1 MELDNICQYA
11 TNPGTRHHD
20 NIQLTLELDNIWQY
34 TTNPLKQENN
44 NFPKS
49 NLKLRSK
56 QIVLNDKLWI
66 SESKNEILF
75 FKLDKVEL
83 FKVYE
88 VYFIAA
94 VNPMSC
100 GVILSLI
107 MQFQVV

>member
-1 MELDNICQYA
+1 M
-11 TNPGTRHHD
+11 
-20 NIQLTLELDNIWQY
+20 
-34 TTNPLKQENN
+34 
-44 NFPKS
+44 
-49 NLKLRSK
+49 
-56 QIVLNDKLWI
+56 LNDKLWI

-75 FKLDKVEL
+75 LKLDKVEL

>member
-1 MELDNICQYA
+1 M
-11 TNPGTRHHD
+11 
-20 NIQLTLELDNIWQY
+20 
-34 TTNPLKQENN
+34 
-44 NFPKS
+44 
-49 NLKLRSK
+49 
-56 QIVLNDKLWI
+56 LNDKLWI
-66 SESKNEILF
+66 SESENEIF
-75 FKLDKVEL
+75 FKLEKVEL